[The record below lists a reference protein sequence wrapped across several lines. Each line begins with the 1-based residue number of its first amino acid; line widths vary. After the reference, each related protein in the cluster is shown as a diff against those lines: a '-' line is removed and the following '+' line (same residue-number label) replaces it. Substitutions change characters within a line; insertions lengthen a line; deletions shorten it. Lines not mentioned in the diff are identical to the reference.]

1 MSAIQLAI
9 VLSLPAALGF
19 LVGITRSK
27 STRALLITSGITI
40 ICILVIAT
48 GAWAATCWDCA
59 VSDTGGS
66 VGFVYFM
73 AMLIVG
79 GYTTVILALIWAG
92 VGLGILLRRRPAA
105 NSPT

>member
-9 VLSLPAALGF
+9 VLSLPTALGF
-19 LVGITRSK
+19 FVGVARSM
-27 STRALLITSGITI
+27 STRTLLILNGTTTI
-40 ICILVIAT
+40 AILVIAA

-59 VSDTGGS
+59 VSDTSGS
-66 VGFVYFM
+66 VGFVYFL
-73 AMLIVG
+73 AMLIVV

-92 VGLGILLRRRPAA
+92 VGLGILLRRLFAA